1 MKATD
6 YDIIAYAYIFKK
18 LQFKVKFVKSKS
30 DKFNFNGLKVSSFY
44 ADTKEQ
50 KQQVLV
56 HKYNG
61 RNDFIVEIKD
71 KKEKDSIFLIKNSSL
86 NQIGLN
92 KIDEVI
98 SSIN

>member
-50 KQQVLV
+50 K
-56 HKYNG
+56 
-61 RNDFIVEIKD
+61 
-71 KKEKDSIFLIKNSSL
+71 
-86 NQIGLN
+86 
-92 KIDEVI
+92 
-98 SSIN
+98 